1 MDSMK
6 LGISKVAEIYL
17 ASRFEVRI
25 GLIQFRDR
33 VWARTSGDADYD
45 PWVGDVRYPTM
56 ELGEFS
62 TGSFTSNIDEFNTL
76 VGSITP
82 VGGGDEPESSFD
94 AIAFAATKP
103 DWGERHE
110 KRVIVLMT
118 DAPPV
123 IPDDVIKDCEQ
134 LAEVITKAGIDQ
146 IFIIAPEHT
155 HRHYAPLQLAK
166 DRQGGFIFQSY
177 HQIVADVDKTVDTLQ
192 IVAQTSSD
200 SFNIDEDETEDGTG
214 SESYSE
220 NPFVDTDEED
230 HELSDDGSNPFAETS
245 EEDHELSDDEPA
257 DIPDEVTEAELELSD
272 DSDVDDSHDDG
283 NPFA

>member
-1 MDSMK
+1 MRLK
-6 LGISKVAEIYL
+6 E
-17 ASRFEVRI
+17 F
-25 GLIQFRDR
+25 
-33 VWARTSGDADYD
+33 TS
-45 PWVGDVRYPTM
+45 
-56 ELGEFS
+56 
-62 TGSFTSNIDEFNTL
+62 GSFTSNISDFTEA
-76 VGSITP
+76 VRSIEP
-82 VGGGDEPESSFD
+82 AGGGDEPESSFD
-94 AIAFAATKP
+94 AIATSATIP
-103 DWGERHE
+103 DWGEE
-110 KRVIVLMT
+110 SSKRVIIHMT

-123 IPDDVIKDCEQ
+123 IPDDNIKSCSQ
-134 LAEVITKAGIDQ
+134 LAGIITDSGIDQ

-155 HRHYAPLQLAK
+155 HRHYAPLQMAK
-166 DRQGGFIFQSY
+166 DRQGGYIFQSY

-230 HELSDDGSNPFAETS
+230 NELSDGDSNPFAETS